1 MEASKVRETEVNK
14 MMSEVGKVIT
24 SHLNNL
30 VDRFEE
36 NTKHMVSTVEI
47 LKELPIIKD
56 LETRINNLKEEN
68 AKLKKIISEFETK
81 ESNPITLKTEEIN
94 SDEDIVSYSEI
105 NKLVTNEVE
114 AKEIGVGWSLDYMA
128 NQSDTDTSDEE
139 DNIDDDSK
147 EAGVQSLDSKWI
159 HTPNPG
165 TLLGTWNSK
174 HKDDGDEKVESA
186 ETARD
191 AIEQEL
197 VVEEEVDETEEAED
211 EEEDEEEDE
220 KEEDEAEDEQEDE
233 EDDEAEDDEAED
245 DEAED
250 DEVDDEEDE
259 AEDEEDEAE
268 DEEDEVDDEE
278 DEEDEVDDEE
288 DKEEDEAED
297 EQEDE
302 VEDDEEEEEEEDE
315 VDDEEDEAEDEEDE
329 AEVEED
335 DEELEVEEIEI
346 EGITYYCTDEKNGIL
361 FECGEDGEIGDELGH
376 LKKGTAFFS

>member
-105 NKLVTNEVE
+105 DTLVTNEVE
-114 AKEIGVGWSLDYMA
+114 AKEIGTEWSVDYMA

-139 DNIDDDSK
+139 DNSDGDFK
-147 EAGVQSLDSKWI
+147 ETGVQSFDSKWL

-174 HKDDGDEKVESA
+174 HEDDGDEKVESA

-191 AIEQEL
+191 TIEQDQ
-197 VVEEEVDETEEAED
+197 VVEEEEEEEADDDEEEVEEEEEEVDED
-211 EEEDEEEDE
+211 EEEVEEE
-220 KEEDEAEDEQEDE
+220 
-233 EDDEAEDDEAED
+233 
-245 DEAED
+245 
-250 DEVDDEEDE
+250 
-259 AEDEEDEAE
+259 
-268 DEEDEVDDEE
+268 
-278 DEEDEVDDEE
+278 
-288 DKEEDEAED
+288 
-297 EQEDE
+297 E
-302 VEDDEEEEEEEDE
+302 VEEDEEEEEEEEEEVDEDEEEVEEVEIDEEDEE
-315 VDDEEDEAEDEEDE
+315 VDDEDEEVEVDE
-329 AEVEED
+329 VSVETDGELMVQLKKKMIEERMKLDEGADDDGLVRENDEEEDDADETDEED

-376 LKKGTAFFS
+376 LKKGTVFFS

>member
-139 DNIDDDSK
+139 DNSDDDSK

-197 VVEEEVDETEEAED
+197 VVEEEVDETEEAE
-211 EEEDEEEDE
+211 
-220 KEEDEAEDEQEDE
+220 EAQAT
-233 EDDEAEDDEAED
+233 EADIESLE
-245 DEAED
+245 
-250 DEVDDEEDE
+250 
-259 AEDEEDEAE
+259 
-268 DEEDEVDDEE
+268 
-278 DEEDEVDDEE
+278 
-288 DKEEDEAED
+288 
-297 EQEDE
+297 
-302 VEDDEEEEEEEDE
+302 
-315 VDDEEDEAEDEEDE
+315 E
-329 AEVEED
+329 AEVEATPDVTVGSDASEED
-335 DEELEVEEIEI
+335 EISTVRAELVEFVSARLNN
-346 EGITYYCTDEKNGIL
+346 K
-361 FECGEDGEIGDELGH
+361 
-376 LKKGTAFFS
+376 